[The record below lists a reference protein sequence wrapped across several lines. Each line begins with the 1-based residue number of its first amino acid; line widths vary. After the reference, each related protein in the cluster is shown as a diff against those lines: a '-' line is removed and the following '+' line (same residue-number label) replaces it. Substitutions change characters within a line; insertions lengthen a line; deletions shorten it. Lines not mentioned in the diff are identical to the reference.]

1 MFSVLVKLI
10 IENKNKMILK
20 TSLNCHKYLLR
31 NAERERVSN
40 IRGSQEAF
48 FYVRL
53 FSAKRKCLTN
63 EPPVSWSL
71 TSLSKRITTL

>member
-1 MFSVLVKLI
+1 
-10 IENKNKMILK
+10 MILK

-31 NAERERVSN
+31 NAERESFKVLEDPKKHSFMF
-40 IRGSQEAF
+40 AF
-48 FYVRL
+48 